1 MRHENPRGITSIIST
16 LVEPGFV
23 ESLHTRD
30 RFDSANSR
38 FFTGS
43 LQFSWIIYASARAR
57 ALLPCDLLTHK
68 VRLHACVSQV
78 HPKGHASCRKLG
90 APCTRA
96 RTHVETTC
104 LVDRI
109 DATEEGEQV
118 QKLVNIVLK
127 DLIARKR
134 RKIGIK
140 GAAVDCS
147 RTAIRENRVVRIE
160 KRGESIVRLHN
171 IYRRFLHR

>member
-1 MRHENPRGITSIIST
+1 MDNLCE
-16 LVEPGFV
+16 
-23 ESLHTRD
+23 
-30 RFDSANSR
+30 
-38 FFTGS
+38 
-43 LQFSWIIYASARAR
+43 RAR
-57 ALLPCDLLTHK
+57 ALHPCDLLTHK

-78 HPKGHASCRKLG
+78 HPKGYASCRKLG
-90 APCTRA
+90 VPCARA

-109 DATEEGEQV
+109 DVREKGEEV
-118 QKLVNIVLK
+118 QKLVNIVFK

-140 GAAVDCS
+140 GATVDCS
-147 RTAIRENRVVRIE
+147 RTDIREDRVVRIE
-160 KRGESIVRLHN
+160 KREESIVRLHN